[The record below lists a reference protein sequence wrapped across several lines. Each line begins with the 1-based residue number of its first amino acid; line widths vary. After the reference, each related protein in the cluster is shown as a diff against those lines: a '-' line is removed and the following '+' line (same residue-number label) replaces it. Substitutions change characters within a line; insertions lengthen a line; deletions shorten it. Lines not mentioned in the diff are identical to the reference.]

1 MNRLQA
7 FPRTISPALG
17 RNALLLVCV
26 AALAAAFSYGWSR
39 PLVRPGLIEMRES
52 PYNSIF
58 IHARDGLV
66 SMSFGHRPRGF
77 MAVVDPANER
87 RLVVPYTRLMTLPVA
102 YVPSADRVLE
112 IGFGGGQTLSY
123 LHRHM
128 PQVTV
133 TGVELD
139 AEVVELARKHFRLP
153 DSDRFRIQVE
163 DGRRFLMRPGERF
176 DVILLDAYRGS
187 FVPFHLTT
195 REFYLAAK
203 QRLAPGGVVSQN
215 IATGTM
221 LHDSAV
227 ATLRSAFDNVDLYA
241 TGGNVVAIAY
251 DGPARDAAALA
262 ARAEALQR
270 AHGFHHALPK
280 LLERR
285 RVLARAPKVAPLT
298 DDFAPVETLHAIER
312 HNREPAGSEEPSAE
326 AEAGSRS

>member
-1 MNRLQA
+1 MSRSHA
-7 FPRTISPALG
+7 SPRTILPAAR
-17 RNALLLVCV
+17 RNALLLACV
-26 AALAAAFSYGWSR
+26 AALVAAFSYGWSR
-39 PLVRPGLIEMRES
+39 PLDRPGLIEMRES

-58 IHARDGLV
+58 VHARDGLLW
-66 SMSFGHRPRGF
+66 MSFGHRPQGF
-77 MAVVDPANER
+77 MAIVDPANER
-87 RLVVPYTRLMTLPVA
+87 RLVAPYTRLMTLPIA
-102 YVPSADRVLE
+102 YAASADRVLE

-128 PQVTV
+128 PQLVA

-139 AEVVELARKHFRLP
+139 AEVVELARKHFQLP
-153 DSDRFRIQVE
+153 DSDRLRIRVE
-163 DGRRFLMRPGERF
+163 DGRRFLIRSSERF

-203 QRLAPGGVVSQN
+203 QRLAPGGVVAQN

-227 ATLRSAFDNVDLYA
+227 ATLRSVFDNVDLYD
-241 TGGNVVAIAY
+241 TGANVVAIAY
-251 DGPARDAAALA
+251 DGPARDDAALR

-270 AHGFHHALPK
+270 VHGFHHPLPK

-285 RVLARAPKVAPLT
+285 RVLARAPDVAPLT

-312 HNREPAGSEEPSAE
+312 HNRTPGGVEEPSAE
-326 AEAGSRS
+326 AGAGSRS